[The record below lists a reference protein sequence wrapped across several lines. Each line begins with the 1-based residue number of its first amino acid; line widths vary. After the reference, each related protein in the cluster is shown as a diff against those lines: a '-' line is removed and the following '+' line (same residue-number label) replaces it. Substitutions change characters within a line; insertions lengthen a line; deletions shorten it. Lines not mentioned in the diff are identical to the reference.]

1 MTASAPGDTFVIM
14 TTGVDDGTWGTVALI
29 RTELADQ
36 LAALPEDAWD
46 TPSLCAGWRV
56 RDVVAHTTL
65 PESFAAGPGGA
76 VAGLVTLARARFSLA
91 RMIHD
96 DAVARG
102 SAPVPEVLAAFR
114 AAVDARSTPPGRRP
128 QHVLDDLYVHARDV
142 RRPLGLDAPA
152 GSATLDPAVVTVIL
166 ATVADDRG
174 LGVPRRVA
182 GLRLVATDVD
192 WARGA
197 GPVVEGPAEALLLAM
212 TGRSVALPDL
222 SGDGLPVLAGR
233 LR

>member
-1 MTASAPGDTFVIM
+1 MTSQP
-14 TTGVDDGTWGTVALI
+14 DGATWRTVTRI

-46 TPSLCAGWRV
+46 TGSLCAGWRV
-56 RDVVAHTTL
+56 RDVVAHMTL
-65 PESFAAGPGGA
+65 PERFPTGPGAA
-76 VAGLVTLARARFSLA
+76 VGSLVTFARARFSLA

-102 SAPVPEVLAAFR
+102 SVPVTEVLAAFR

-142 RRPLGLDAPA
+142 RHPLGLDAP
-152 GSATLDPAVVTVIL
+152 GDSATLDPSVVTVIL

-192 WARGA
+192 WAHGT

-212 TGRSVALPDL
+212 TGRAAGLGAL
-222 SGDGLPVLAGR
+222 GGEGLPVLADR
-233 LR
+233 LG